1 MYKLNTNI
9 RTLLYQFC
17 TKTKMIYILFLC
29 LFLVSCKTQQSVT
42 DTQKEVRIVDHD
54 TTIII
59 QPDSASVMALFECD
73 SMNNVIV
80 KQLQNNNGE
89 RIETQIIYV
98 PTNNGGLSL
107 KVDCK
112 EDSLQKIIQWQDSLI
127 TIKTTT
133 TTTEY
138 VRRRN
143 GYDKFVSCGFWIL
156 LSAMLVYVALKIY
169 FR

>member
-1 MYKLNTNI
+1 MRRFFI
-9 RTLLYQFC
+9 
-17 TKTKMIYILFLC
+17 IVVVLC
-29 LFLVSCKTQQSVT
+29 LVGCKTTQQVV

-54 TTIII
+54 TTIVI
-59 QPDSASVMALFECD
+59 QPDSASMQALLECD
-73 SMNNVIV
+73 SLNNVIV
-80 KQLQNNNGE
+80 KQLQNTNGD

-112 EDSLQKIIQWQDSLI
+112 EDSLRKVIQWQDSII
-127 TIKTTT
+127 TVRTSI

-143 GYDKFVSCGFWIL
+143 GYDRFVSWGFWIL
-156 LSAMLVYVALKIY
+156 VVVIIGRIAYKIY
-169 FR
+169 FRK